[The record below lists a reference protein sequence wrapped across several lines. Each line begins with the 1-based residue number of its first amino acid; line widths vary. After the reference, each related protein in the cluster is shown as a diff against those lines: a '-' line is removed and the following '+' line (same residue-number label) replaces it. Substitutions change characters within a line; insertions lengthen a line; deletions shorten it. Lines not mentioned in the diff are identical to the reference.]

1 METREAEAAIGPD
14 LTGLLRR
21 PAALLIGV
29 AVLLVAVQLAVV
41 VRYGGLGFGLHP
53 TLVPAV
59 MRPLVILAKE
69 RSGG

>member
-1 METREAEAAIGPD
+1 VRADEMTTREVEAAIGPD

-41 VRYGGLGFGLHP
+41 VRYSGLGFGLP
-53 TLVPAV
+53 STPWY
-59 MRPLVILAKE
+59 RPP
-69 RSGG
+69 